1 MGTRSKS
8 SRRLQAL
15 AAVVVIVAVLGIAFW
30 LRQRRAERPAM
41 DDTNRSL
48 SASSTD
54 PAPAIDQLHD
64 PTLAVEAT
72 DDLDAL
78 TLSEDL
84 RPAPAAPTW
93 RLRGLV
99 LHEQDRTGVSGVRVT
114 ITALRAG
121 DESATSSLSNAL
133 GEFELEFSG
142 EHWRIGQVRT
152 ATAIDELTGA
162 QRFQG
167 PVRLDPGFTL
177 LLEELVT
184 LRGRVATSLRPREPR
199 LELTFTRPTTPA
211 ARVRRFAASAR
222 TDETGWF
229 EQAARVPAG
238 VDVLRLS
245 VAVDG
250 RTAALFD
257 APLEQLTSP
266 SGIELFVELCE
277 LRLFVRDASGA
288 PLPGAEV
295 RAAAFDSD
303 PDNFPPVAA
312 SDEHGEVRLAL
323 PAADYELCVG
333 KSGYCSRV
341 EHLQLPPQG
350 VEFELALDALAAEH
364 EFFGVVIDDA
374 GAPVERAFV
383 ALAPRTYIEELS
395 AAGINGQR
403 TDSQGE
409 FRLRACSS
417 AELELT
423 AFHREFGLSA
433 PLAVR
438 ADGIRLVV
446 QLQRTGKLEV
456 DVLTDALPG
465 EFRDGAL
472 EYVLASTDGRE
483 PISGVAYQAPFSV
496 DELRAGD
503 YDVYVTVP
511 GMRACAVGFARV
523 EANRSSQAL
532 LAAQR
537 ASRLGGRVLDAD
549 GAALGHVDV
558 IALDAWPEA
567 AAQVLLWS
575 RTDRDGRFHVLCPRT
590 PARWS
595 VRDERGEL
603 GSHAASAG
611 ESLELRLP

>member
-1 MGTRSKS
+1 MWVLRPREREEHKFES
-8 SRRLQAL
+8 S
-15 AAVVVIVAVLGIAFW
+15 
-30 LRQRRAERPAM
+30 PS
-41 DDTNRSL
+41 TP
-48 SASSTD
+48 SSTAAPTND
-54 PAPAIDQLHD
+54 DHAAPASA
-64 PTLAVEAT
+64 PTPAE
-72 DDLDAL
+72 
-78 TLSEDL
+78 
-84 RPAPAAPTW
+84 APAAQEPASETADTVTAAPPGPSL

-99 LHEQDRTGVSGVRVT
+99 LRAHDQSGVAGVRIT
-114 ITALRAG
+114 ITPLRAG
-121 DESATSSLSNAL
+121 DEPATSSLSNAL
-133 GEFELEFSG
+133 GEFELELSG

-152 ATAIDELTGA
+152 ATAIDAQTGA

-177 LLEELVT
+177 LLDELVT

-211 ARVRRFAASAR
+211 ARVRRFVASAR

-257 APLEQLTSP
+257 APLEQLTSS
-266 SGIELFVELCE
+266 SGIDLFVELCE
-277 LRLFVRDASGA
+277 LRLFVRDANGA
-288 PLPGAEV
+288 PLSGAEL

-303 PDNFPPVAA
+303 PDDFPPVAA
-312 SDEHGEVRLAL
+312 SDERGEVRLAL
-323 PAADYELCVG
+323 PAADYELCLG
-333 KSGYCSRV
+333 KPGYCSRV

-350 VEFELALDALAAEH
+350 AELELALDALAAEH
-364 EFFGVVIDDA
+364 EYFGVVIDDA

-395 AAGINGQR
+395 VAGTDGLR
-403 TDSQGE
+403 TDAQGE

-433 PLAVR
+433 PLVVR

-446 QLQRTGKLEV
+446 QLRRTGKLEV

-472 EYVLASTDGRE
+472 EYVLAPTDGRE
-483 PISGVAYQAPFSV
+483 PISGVAYQAPFTV
-496 DELRAGD
+496 GELPAGD
-503 YDVYVTVP
+503 YDVYVTLP
-511 GMRACAVGFARV
+511 GMRACAVGFASV

-532 LAAQR
+532 LAAQG
-537 ASRLGGRVLDAD
+537 ASWLEGRVLDAD
-549 GAALGHVDV
+549 GAALGYLDV
-558 IALDAWPEA
+558 IALDAWPET

-575 RTDRDGRFHVLCPRT
+575 RTDREGRFHVLSPRAT
-590 PARWS
+590 ARLS
-595 VRDERGEL
+595 VRDDEGEL
-603 GSHAASAG
+603 SSHSASAG
-611 ESLELRLP
+611 EALELRLP